1 MLKQKINMTVRFLLF
16 RGNWEN
22 EGNFYLLESEKNILL
37 LATGKDYSL
46 VGSQEQQVGRDY
58 LKENKAKIRAIIVTN
73 TNWQNV
79 GFLTDI
85 SREIGSHV
93 PIYTSHYSKLIL
105 PYLFPQLRSKI
116 IVAEKNRELKVG
128 DFALS
133 FIPLNSYL
141 LGNLGLAVHHSQSS
155 FYFLEG
161 FVFSSLL
168 NNKTLFPANF
178 WPEFQQFCARKRKNT
193 YLITSY
199 WGLHWQNKNSLFFA
213 AKQFPNQDKPLFFI
227 FYDFD

>member
-1 MLKQKINMTVRFLLF
+1 MTVRFLLF
-16 RGNWEN
+16 RGSWEN
-22 EGNFYLLESEKNILL
+22 EGNFYLLESKETILL

-46 VGSQEQQVGRDY
+46 IGSQEQQIGRDY
-58 LKENKAKIRAIIVTN
+58 LKENKSRIRAIIVTN

-79 GFLTDI
+79 GLIADI

-93 PIYTSHYSKLIL
+93 PIYTSHYSKIIL

-116 IVAEKNRELKVG
+116 IVAEKNREWKIG
-128 DFALS
+128 DFVLS

-141 LGNLGLAVHHSQSS
+141 LGNLGLAIHHSQSS

-161 FVFSSLL
+161 FIFSSLL
-168 NNKTLFPANF
+168 DNKVLFPANF
-178 WPEFQQFCARKRKNT
+178 WPEFQKFCAQKRKNA

-199 WGLHWQNKNSLFFA
+199 
-213 AKQFPNQDKPLFFI
+213 
-227 FYDFD
+227 

>member
-1 MLKQKINMTVRFLLF
+1 MTVRFLLF
-16 RGNWEN
+16 RGSWEN

-46 VGSQEQQVGRDY
+46 VGSQEQQVGRNY
-58 LKENKAKIRAIIVTN
+58 LKENKIKIRAIIVAN

-79 GFLTDI
+79 GLLADI
-85 SREIGSHV
+85 SREIGPYV
-93 PIYTSHYSKLIL
+93 PIYTSHYSKIIL
-105 PYLFPQLRSKI
+105 SYLFPQLRSKI
-116 IVAEKNRELKVG
+116 IVVEKNRELKVG

-161 FVFSSLL
+161 FVFGSLL

-178 WPEFQQFCARKRKNT
+178 
-193 YLITSY
+193 
-199 WGLHWQNKNSLFFA
+199 
-213 AKQFPNQDKPLFFI
+213 
-227 FYDFD
+227 